1 MRRWMILT
9 ASLVAAPAAAQ
20 QSEPVPPPAVVAV
33 VDLARVSGE
42 SLVGQLLSNQLE
54 TLQAE
59 FETELNERRGTVEQN
74 QADFQSLV
82 QTFQEEREG
91 LAEAEAQAREADLLE
106 RQQSLQDLIQAA
118 QVDADARQRRFQNEV
133 ARLTAQLDGDIRPYI
148 NEVAET
154 LGVNLLLPRSQT
166 VFSRPEL
173 DITDRVIA
181 RVDEAF
187 RAGEVAN
194 PVR

>member
-1 MRRWMILT
+1 MRRWIILM
-9 ASLVAAPAAAQ
+9 ASLVAVPGAAQ
-20 QSEPVPPPAVVAV
+20 QGEPPPPAVVAV
-33 VDLARVSGE
+33 VDLARVSDE

-59 FETELNERRGTVEQN
+59 LESELGTRRQRVEER
-74 QADFQSLV
+74 QAEFQSLV
-82 QTFQEEREG
+82 EAFQEEREG
-91 LAEAEAQAREADLLE
+91 LADADAQAREADLVE
-106 RQQSLQDLIQAA
+106 RQQSLQELIQAA
-118 QVDADARQRRFQNEV
+118 QVDADAAQRRFQNEV
-133 ARLTAQLDGDIRPYI
+133 ARLTAQLESDIRPHI
-148 NEVAET
+148 NEVAES

-166 VFSRPEL
+166 VFNQPEL